1 MSEEGNKAE
10 GLDGIPA
17 EFIQSLRGKPKKIF
31 TELCKKIHQEGVWL
45 KDFLQSVL
53 VPLEKKKNAV
63 RCEDFRT
70 ISLISRASKVVL
82 RILAKRLEKKAAE
95 YLENDQFGF
104 RKERGTRDAIGVV
117 RCLDER
123 RMEFNEDL
131 LVCFV
136 DYEKAFESQLE
147 EADGGAD

>member
-17 EFIQSLRGKPKKIF
+17 EFIQSLRGEPKKMFI
-31 TELCKKIHQEGVWL
+31 ELCKKIYQEGVWP

-70 ISLISRASKVVL
+70 ISLISHASKVVL
-82 RILAKRLEKKAAE
+82 RILAKRKLTT
-95 YLENDQFGF
+95 
-104 RKERGTRDAIGVV
+104 RKE
-117 RCLDER
+117 
-123 RMEFNEDL
+123 
-131 LVCFV
+131 
-136 DYEKAFESQLE
+136 S
-147 EADGGAD
+147 